1 MPNALGTFTEDE
13 IRGLA
18 QEVQIPERAGTSPTE
33 RFVRQISELV
43 ALRVAAGEAK
53 GVSIIL
59 RSDALESDIEGRSCV
74 RVPFLRNGQDA
85 ISQKIFVSNTVLGLA
100 YAIVVEDDAVDQMAA
115 VQQAGLGGLPALII
129 DWRGVAPKATLYG
142 SGVDDPSDVEDVYLT
157 ETDISSEDLKQGL
170 DEFYTK
176 RLRTPSL
183 VIQGNSVRVWAKDKA
198 AQGWPTDRPEEK
210 IQGVLMSFLH
220 ARYSRF
226 EVRAEVVN
234 EDGRLDLKIFAKTFD
249 GAGAKIIKNVWV
261 LELKALTDRTSTGT
275 SVPPTKTD
283 EAIEKGLTQ
292 AISYMDAEHVNN
304 AALCCFDMRA
314 TDVGPK
320 TFEKVAQEANDNG
333 VHLWRWYLYRNA
345 EDSRKAKREE
355 RLSAAKLAEA

>member
-1 MPNALGTFTEDE
+1 MPEALGNFTQDE

-43 ALRVAAGEAK
+43 ALRVAAGEDK

-59 RSDALESDIEGRSCV
+59 RSDALESDVEGKNCE
-74 RVPFLRNGQDA
+74 RVPYLRNGQDA

-100 YAIVVEDDAVDQMAA
+100 YAIHVDDSAADQMAA

-129 DWRGVAPKATLYG
+129 DWRGAVPKAALYG
-142 SGVDDPSDVEDVYLT
+142 SGVDDPGDVEDVYLT
-157 ETDISSEDLKQGL
+157 ETDITPEDLKAGL

-183 VIQGNSVRVWAKDKA
+183 VVQGNSVRIWAEGKA
-198 AQGWPTDRPEEK
+198 AQGWPADRPEEK

-234 EDGRLDLKIFAKTFD
+234 EDGRLDLKIFAKLFD
-249 GAGAKIIKNVWV
+249 ATGAKIIKNVWV
-261 LELKALTDRTSTGT
+261 LELKALTDRTTTGT
-275 SVPPTKTD
+275 SQSAAKID

-292 AISYMDAEHVNN
+292 AISYKDAEHVNQ

-314 TDVGPK
+314 TDLGPK
-320 TFEKVAQEANDNG
+320 TFEKVAQEANDND
-333 VHLWRWYLYRNA
+333 VHLWRWYLYRSA
-345 EDSRKAKREE
+345 EASRLAKREE
-355 RLSAAKLAEA
+355 RLAAARPAEA